1 MEPAEDTPDSL
12 IEIIATSKSGKAAKY
27 KLHIYRMS
35 QNTALDYAETEVNEK
50 ARISGETSPKIKDYF
65 EVSAADFDKY
75 GKYNVKVR
83 IKTESPKAKINFN
96 YGGAPNDTFI
106 GLTDRENDSIAGGV
120 LVSVVIDKD

>member
-1 MEPAEDTPDSL
+1 M
-12 IEIIATSKSGKAAKY
+12 
-27 KLHIYRMS
+27 
-35 QNTALDYAETEVNEK
+35 
-50 ARISGETSPKIKDYF
+50 
-65 EVSAADFDKY
+65 SAADFDKY

-120 LVSVVIDKD
+120 LVSVPAGESTVEVPYTVTSEDGSMRSANILEIRILSISTEAEFVRITGKSLFIGGPDSPGVPPG